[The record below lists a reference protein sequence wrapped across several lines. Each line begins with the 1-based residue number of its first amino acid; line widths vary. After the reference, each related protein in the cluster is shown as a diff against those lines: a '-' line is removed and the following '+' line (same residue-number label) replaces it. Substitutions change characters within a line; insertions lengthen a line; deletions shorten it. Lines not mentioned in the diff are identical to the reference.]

1 MLKKINASHF
11 LGILFLLFVLSDF
24 ISKAGAFYY
33 NSLIHTSQ
41 ITKGLFQLF
50 AVGFIVKNNHFKD
63 RFLYV
68 GIGLLLSFHCLGL
81 LFLDSEFSFLNNLK
95 SNVHIINWYLF
106 VFLLILAFRSYE
118 RTVKLDFSK
127 TIYFL
132 RLCFVGY
139 FYANLI
145 AAITGFLIDFE
156 LFSSYPYSD
165 RFGFNGL
172 MRNVT
177 HASYIVI
184 IYIIYFYYQYK
195 QSATKRNLFH
205 LLSALCFVF
214 LLATKATILFLLLFF
229 AFIVYKKNKLFFAG
243 LLLIMGITPF
253 ILKDFLLNQLLPK
266 YFAPLAEVY
275 ENQGMLPM
283 LTSLRSEQFTELF
296 LPYVSENW
304 GFANYLFG
312 GFDNSLR
319 KIEFE
324 LVDLWLTFG
333 LLGILLYLFIF
344 FKYAF
349 PIVWIKKHSLVL
361 LLFFIVFLAG
371 SFFSS
376 VPVITV
382 FFVFY
387 LLSSERLLSNILAN
401 T

>member
-1 MLKKINASHF
+1 MFKKIDTSLF

-24 ISKAGAFYY
+24 ISKTGAFYY

-41 ITKGLFQLF
+41 IIKGLFQIF
-50 AVGFIVKNNHFKD
+50 ALGFIIKNYHFKD
-63 RFLYV
+63 RFLYF
-68 GIGLLLSFHCLGL
+68 GTGLLLLFHGLGL
-81 LFLDSEFSFLNNLK
+81 LFLNSEFSFLSNLK
-95 SNVHIINWYLF
+95 SNVHILNWYLF

-118 RTVKLDFSK
+118 RTLKIDFSNSLR
-127 TIYFL
+127 FL

-145 AAITGFLIDFE
+145 TAFIGALTNFE
-156 LFSSYPYSD
+156 LFSSYLYSD

-195 QSATKRNLFH
+195 QVATKANLLH
-205 LLSALCFVF
+205 LLSAVFFVF
-214 LLATKATILFLLLFF
+214 LLATKAAFLFLLLF
-229 AFIVYKKNKLFFAG
+229 IIYVVYQKNKKFFIG
-243 LLLIMGITPF
+243 LLLLIGVTSF
-253 ILKDFLLNQLLPK
+253 LLKDFVLNQLLPK
-266 YFAPLAEVY
+266 YFAPLNEVY
-275 ENQGMLPM
+275 ESQGIIAM

-296 LPYVSENW
+296 LPYISENW
-304 GFANYLFG
+304 VFANYLFG
-312 GFDNSLR
+312 GFDSSLR

-324 LVDLWLTFG
+324 LIDLWLTFG
-333 LLGILLYLFIF
+333 LLGILLYLFLF

-349 PIVWIKKHSLVL
+349 PIDWIKNHTLIF

-382 FFVFY
+382 FFVLY
-387 LLSSERLLSNILAN
+387 LLTSRRLSMSIRPNS
-401 T
+401 